1 MMGVSADIDQD
12 GRGADP
18 GRIQPPSGRS
28 IIEDKP
34 TLDVLKMKLA
44 DSADRPCLDHG
55 SGLAHHGIA
64 GVTMRKAELHS
75 CRLDHPSKTY
85 SSREICGQRLFA
97 DQMKS
102 GSHR

>member
-1 MMGVSADIDQD
+1 MMGVSANIDQD
-12 GRGADP
+12 RRGADP
-18 GRIQPPSGRS
+18 GRIQPPSGRR
-28 IIEDKP
+28 IIGDEP

-44 DSADRPCLDHG
+44 DSADRTSLDHG

-64 GVTMRKAELHS
+64 GVTMRQAEFHS
-75 CRLDHPSKTY
+75 CRFNLASKTY
-85 SSREICGQRLFA
+85 SSREVGGQRLFA